1 MEFGFRAGN
10 RTQRRPSPD
19 RRFTAQ
25 QAGPFHGDHPQPS
38 PLQWED
44 AARRERIKR
53 EVERRLIEEEVRLEL
68 ALERARL
75 HGGFGPAPFL
85 GTDGSVVPPPP
96 PGRFSRADGPS
107 MTPAMSWDDSPRRL
121 ARFEQPM
128 LLSETGTWSLLPKP
142 RHTLRLREIAPSESS
157 EVLSSAT
164 KASGVKRKAAAA
176 ISATTTEQQ
185 PTGVQDPSSGQWSCA
200 ICQVSAT
207 SEANLNEHLQG
218 KKHRAKLARCGATTK
233 ATTDP
238 PPNRSGDGAVAL
250 AAGTSDAPKRIQILV
265 DGEAHQVVQRS
276 SCVWCERC
284 RVGCTNAAAMADHLR
299 GKRHSLSNKVWTAIK
314 AVRRSS

>member
-1 MEFGFRAGN
+1 MQHLSQSPRSRA
-10 RTQRRPSPD
+10 
-19 RRFTAQ
+19 
-25 QAGPFHGDHPQPS
+25 AGPFHGDHPPPS

-85 GTDGSVVPPPP
+85 GTDGSVVPVPPPPP

-107 MTPAMSWDDSPRRL
+107 TTPAMSWDSPRRL

-157 EVLSSAT
+157 EVREHHCRSMPMH
-164 KASGVKRKAAAA
+164 AACLF
-176 ISATTTEQQ
+176 
-185 PTGVQDPSSGQWSCA
+185 VFFFFD
-200 ICQVSAT
+200 
-207 SEANLNEHLQG
+207 
-218 KKHRAKLARCGATTK
+218 
-233 ATTDP
+233 
-238 PPNRSGDGAVAL
+238 
-250 AAGTSDAPKRIQILV
+250 ILV
-265 DGEAHQVVQRS
+265 VHILFGIWH
-276 SCVWCERC
+276 
-284 RVGCTNAAAMADHLR
+284 
-299 GKRHSLSNKVWTAIK
+299 
-314 AVRRSS
+314 